1 MNDVY
6 VVQYKED
13 GVAFIWQI
21 YAVTTNEEK
30 AIEVALSIS
39 GMEGIETV
47 GYEKVKMIKE

>member
-13 GVAFIWQI
+13 GVAFIWQL

-30 AIEVALSIS
+30 AIEVAQSIS
-39 GMEGIETV
+39 DLEGIEIV
-47 GYEKVKMIKE
+47 GYEKVKIIKE